1 MSLAWRHRGL
11 LSPWHI
17 CNAMSRTCH
26 VSPSVMSVSRARDRV
41 LLPLPSPGANCPL
54 IGQSWQYRTL
64 IGWSH
69 LSPRAADWGLSSH
82 IEAWSCSADNILMH
96 VLYAP
101 SSLCYLAWLVFCLL
115 EPCITHNRHRHEEEH
130 REYMQS
136 HVTCNIFI
144 FPPICSMLV
153 PLKDGDVFQ
162 YFAWLYKLKP

>member
-17 CNAMSRTCH
+17 CNEMSRTCH

-54 IGQSWQYRTL
+54 IGQSWQYRPL

-101 SSLCYLAWLVFCLL
+101 SSLCYLAWLVFCL
-115 EPCITHNRHRHEEEH
+115 H
-130 REYMQS
+130 S
-136 HVTCNIFI
+136 HASLIIDTDMKRNTGNICRVMSLVTSSSFLRSVQ
-144 FPPICSMLV
+144 F
-153 PLKDGDVFQ
+153 
-162 YFAWLYKLKP
+162 